1 MTEYRTENGNIVRI
15 HGEVNM
21 DRVKAAT
28 EVFLKQ
34 AEKQR
39 KESKCKN

>member
-1 MTEYRTENGNIVRI
+1 MKEYRTENGNIVRI
-15 HGEVNM
+15 HGEPNM

-28 EVFLKQ
+28 EVFLKK

-39 KESKCKN
+39 RERACK

>member
-1 MTEYRTENGNIVRI
+1 MTEYRTEKAIVRI

-28 EVFLKQ
+28 EVFLKK
-34 AEKQR
+34 AEKAR
-39 KESKCKN
+39 REKK

>member
-1 MTEYRTENGNIVRI
+1 MTEYRTEKGNIVRI

-28 EVFLKQ
+28 ETFLKQ
-34 AEKQR
+34 AEKAR
-39 KESKCKN
+39 REKK